1 MELERVPVEELR
13 EIGVRFT
20 GSEGRAN
27 DWALVLAS
35 VGIGHRLER
44 TLGGWQLLVP
54 IEDIG
59 RASGALDAYDRENP
73 ARAALPAPAVDEYGE
88 AGQVGGVVAMGLFA
102 FHAVVRAGFGVPWLG
117 RGAAD
122 ASHLLHGEPWRAV
135 TALTLHADLAHV
147 LSNAIACAL
156 FLTLLSRRLGPGIT
170 VALVLLSG
178 LLGNGLNALL
188 HTDHYSS
195 IGASTAVFGAVGL
208 LGAVQAVRG
217 RRGSRWPTWLPLAAG
232 LGILAMLGT
241 AKETDLLA
249 HLFGFA
255 CGTLLGLGAG
265 YALEKPPRGLVQ
277 VVLVVLSL
285 GIVVGSW
292 LRALA

>member
-35 VGIGHRLER
+35 VDIGHRLER

-73 ARAALPAPAVDEYGE
+73 ARVAPPPPAIEYGE
-88 AGQVGGVVAMGLFA
+88 AGHVGGVVAMGLFA
-102 FHAVVRAGFGVPWLG
+102 FHAVVRAGFGVPWLA

-122 ASHLLHGEPWRAV
+122 ASHLLHGQPWRAI

-156 FLTLLSRRLGPGIT
+156 FLTLLARRLGPGIT

-178 LLGNGLNALL
+178 AFGNGINALL
-188 HTDHYSS
+188 HADQYSS

-217 RRGSRWPTWLPLAAG
+217 RKHSRWPTWVPIAAAV
-232 LGILAMLGT
+232 GILAMLGT

-265 YALEKPPRGLVQ
+265 YAFEKPPGRVIQ
-277 VVLVVLSL
+277 VVLSVLSA
-285 GIVVGSW
+285 GVVVGSW
-292 LRALA
+292 LRALS